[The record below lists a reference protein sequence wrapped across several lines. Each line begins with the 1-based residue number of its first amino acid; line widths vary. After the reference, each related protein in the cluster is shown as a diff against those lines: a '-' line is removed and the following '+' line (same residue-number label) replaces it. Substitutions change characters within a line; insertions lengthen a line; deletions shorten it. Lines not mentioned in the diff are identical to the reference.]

1 MVMLNNQKVRVYIY
15 IMNNVENLITNLPF
29 GDGLYHSFMV
39 ILGMVYYWFI
49 ELYNTY
55 LLETF

>member
-1 MVMLNNQKVRVYIY
+1 
-15 IMNNVENLITNLPF
+15 MNNVENLITNLPF